1 MGVAAQTTGTWVFRI
16 DRTFSATG
24 TITFPGEPPDSLVV
38 SGTYAQSRNRVVL
51 TIGAQTGIWTLT
63 ASGNQIT
70 LTEQE
75 PPPPNT
81 ITLRRHP

>member
-1 MGVAAQTTGTWVFRI
+1 LLRRPG

-38 SGTYAQSRNRVVL
+38 SSTYAQSRNRVVL
-51 TIGAQTGIWTLT
+51 TIGAQTGTWTLT
-63 ASGNQIT
+63 ASGNEIT

-81 ITLRRHP
+81 IRLRRHP